1 MSTGNLNTTQNT
13 HEEISVLN
21 NDGSTN
27 TLNNDGSTNTLNNDG
42 STNTLNNDG
51 STNTL
56 NNDGSTS
63 TLNNDG
69 STNTLNND
77 DSTNTLNN
85 DDSSSVTEE
94 EEISCEDNFR
104 LTIKP
109 IDNKFDSIWKLYK
122 KQQDCYWR
130 AEEIDFSKDRDD
142 FENVLDDD
150 ERHFVKMILS
160 FFAASD
166 GIVNM
171 NLRERFLQEIK
182 ITEAQV
188 AYGFQQMMENIHG
201 EVYSDMLSNIIRD
214 EAEKTQLLN
223 GFKTIASIKAMTA
236 WAMKWI
242 NSKEASIGKRIVAF
256 AIVEGVFFSGAF
268 ASIFWLKKRRSRGK
282 YFMNGLVKSN
292 RFIARDEGMHT
303 NFACILY
310 AFVKNRLS
318 YEEIKEIFDEAVA
331 LTTSFTQ
338 DAIRCDL
345 IGMNVSLMNEYNK
358 YVSDRLVV
366 YLGYKKIYN
375 ATNPFIFMESIGFLN
390 KDNFFEVRPDSYQ
403 SAHTETNTHAWTFT
417 QLQSGTW

>member
-1 MSTGNLNTTQNT
+1 MSTGNLNTAQDMYDALSALNKIDNGEFIDANVTGVEFLNAVPAAVEDESDT
-13 HEEISVLN
+13 ESEEDIASEV
-21 NDGSTN
+21 
-27 TLNNDGSTNTLNNDG
+27 
-42 STNTLNNDG
+42 
-51 STNTL
+51 
-56 NNDGSTS
+56 
-63 TLNNDG
+63 
-69 STNTLNND
+69 
-77 DSTNTLNN
+77 
-85 DDSSSVTEE
+85 
-94 EEISCEDNFR
+94 NFR

-109 IDNKFDSIWKLYK
+109 IENKFDVIWKLYK

-130 AEEIDFSKDRDD
+130 AEEIDYSNDRHD
-142 FENVLDDD
+142 FENVLNDD
-150 ERHFVKMILS
+150 ERHFVKMILA

-201 EVYSDMLSNIIRD
+201 EVYSDMLTNIVRD
-214 EAEKTQLLN
+214 ETEKAQLLN
-223 GFKTIASIKAMTA
+223 GFKTIESIKGMTA

-242 NSKEASIGKRIVAF
+242 NSEDASLGKRIVAF

-268 ASIFWLKKRRSRGK
+268 ASIFWLKNRRGK
-282 YFMNGLVKSN
+282 GKQFMNGLVKSN

-310 AFVKNRLS
+310 SFIKNRLS
-318 YEEIKEIFDEAVA
+318 YEEIKEIFDEAVELA
-331 LTTSFTQ
+331 TSFTQ

-345 IGMNVSLMNEYNK
+345 IGMNVELMNEYNK

-375 ATNPFIFMESIGFLN
+375 AKNPFAFMELIGFLN
-390 KDNFFEVRPDSYQ
+390 KDNFFEIRPDSYQ
-403 SAHTETNTHAWTFT
+403 SAHNENNTQDWQFT
-417 QLQSGTW
+417 VLADGW

>member
-1 MSTGNLNTTQNT
+1 MSTGNLNTIQDMYVALSALNEFNNGDFIDAYTTVEIVEQPETPKNNDDC
-13 HEEISVLN
+13 EEISSEN
-21 NDGSTN
+21 
-27 TLNNDGSTNTLNNDG
+27 
-42 STNTLNNDG
+42 
-51 STNTL
+51 
-56 NNDGSTS
+56 
-63 TLNNDG
+63 
-69 STNTLNND
+69 
-77 DSTNTLNN
+77 
-85 DDSSSVTEE
+85 
-94 EEISCEDNFR
+94 NFR

-109 IDNKFDSIWKLYK
+109 IEDKFDVIWKLYK

-130 AEEIDFSKDRDD
+130 AEEIDFSKDRHD

-214 EAEKTQLLN
+214 ETEKAQLLN

-242 NSKEASIGKRIVAF
+242 NSEDASIGKRIVAF

-292 RFIARDEGMHT
+292 RFISRDEGMHT

-310 AFVKNRLS
+310 SFIKNRVS
-318 YEEIKEIFDEAVA
+318 YDEIKEIFDEAVA

-345 IGMNVSLMNEYNK
+345 IGMNVDLMNEYNK

-366 YLGYKKIYN
+366 CLGYPKLYN
-375 ATNPFIFMESIGFLN
+375 AKNPFPFMESIGFLN
-390 KDNFFEVRPDSYQ
+390 KDNFFEIRPDSYQ
-403 SAHTETNTHAWTFT
+403 SAHTETNTQAWKFT
-417 QLQSGTW
+417 RLSNGTW